1 MGDIECRGADTA
13 DTRAPVRLGQRQL
26 FIKLLVLDQTL
37 GYVIHSCLWEGGLP
51 ILSGFRCWSLGSGL
65 TLLCCPSTNSTEL
78 VLHCLERSRV
88 LSYPGCW
95 AGSAGCAQIPAMG
108 ALNWGLQLWRG
119 VPRTER
125 GCGSVCRSAV

>member
-1 MGDIECRGADTA
+1 MGLTPP
-13 DTRAPVRLGQRQL
+13 RAPVRVGQRQL

-37 GYVIHSCLWEGGLP
+37 GYVIHSCLWEGALP

-65 TLLCCPSTNSTEL
+65 TLLCCPAPNSTEL
-78 VLHCLERSRV
+78 VLHCLELSRV
-88 LSYPGCW
+88 LRYPGCW

-108 ALNWGLQLWRG
+108 ALKRGLQLRRG